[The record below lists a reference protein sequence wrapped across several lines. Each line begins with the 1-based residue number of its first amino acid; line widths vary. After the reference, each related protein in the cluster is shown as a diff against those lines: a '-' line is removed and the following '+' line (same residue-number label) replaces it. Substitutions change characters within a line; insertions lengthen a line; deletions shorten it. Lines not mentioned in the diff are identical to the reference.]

1 MDEQSGNNHIS
12 KNIDKRYELLHAA
25 REYSF
30 DSYLTDVD
38 YKQPIL
44 IKEINR
50 TVRLHASEQNLRVYF
65 YLLALIDTFKIMVN
79 AVRGDDRVVFG
90 GINDEDI
97 RGLIEADSIED
108 QIIHPNTEIGS
119 LFLAIVFHA
128 ANIRGCFPDYT
139 LHPYVQIVLDENIDQ
154 VVASIEQ
161 NLTIR
166 ASQFIFIPETE
177 RKFIVHDFIVKAK
190 NIAGKIDDLLLRFI
204 ERLHSSAIKNRKD
217 VFDKKGDRS
226 VERLNEFIH
235 YVKNS
240 KSEINFVFRLS
251 LSYSESFY
259 RALKCQDE
267 SLCAN
272 IFNRSLSDFDV
283 KLRKNKK
290 CIKPTKVFHM
300 LKSSKSFGLYTDS
313 YFIISFNNN
322 GIPFSKEQIALWC
335 AASCIFSDFLKET
348 SLHNDFKKISD
359 YFNSNTGKGVDLEAV
374 LKDIKRFYKNKK
386 KSKTYENDLNAMIS
400 VDDIKDKTSFM
411 LLQKNFELC
420 AFIDGIKSM
429 WSDIVADNIRSD
441 LIFSKEPKATILKN
455 ENNKPE
461 VIDYRCAGTVLVRDI
476 FEVENGEAVSL
487 TQCFAWRPKY
497 DFIGPLKTKDWM
509 NDSVVVRLLYMQPF
523 FKGKAKSR
531 SFYKNNTKSFTYIDD
546 LFGATTRRLIA
557 ELKFL
562 KLNLKVGNRQL
573 DEIRTVN
580 CRKPNG

>member
-79 AVRGDDRVVFG
+79 AVRGGDRVVFG

-161 NLTIR
+161 NLIIR

-190 NIAGKIDDLLLRFI
+190 SVAGKIDDLFFRFI
-204 ERLHSSAIKNRKD
+204 ENLNSSVVKNKKD

-226 VERLNEFIH
+226 VKGLNGFIDF
-235 YVKNS
+235 VKKTENGIS
-240 KSEINFVFRLS
+240 FLFKLS
-251 LSYSESFY
+251 LCHSDNIQKASI
-259 RALKCQDE
+259 DNINH
-267 SLCAN
+267 LCVDR
-272 IFNRSLSDFDV
+272 FNRSISDLDV

-290 CIKPTKVFHM
+290 WRTPTKVFHV
-300 LKSSKSFGLYTDS
+300 LKSSKTFGLYTDS
-313 YFIISFNNN
+313 YFVISFGDN
-322 GIPFSKEQIALWC
+322 GIPFSKEQVALWC
-335 AASCIFSDFLKET
+335 ASNSIFSDFFKSK
-348 SLHNDFKKISD
+348 SLYNDFQKISD
-359 YFNSNTGKGVDLEAV
+359 FFNYITSKGVNLDEL
-374 LKDIKRFYKNKK
+374 LDDMRIFYDNKIKIMPTNEVIGMLFVDKEK
-386 KSKTYENDLNAMIS
+386 EN
-400 VDDIKDKTSFM
+400 KDKDKEKFM
-411 LLQKNFELC
+411 LLQQNFEIC
-420 AFIDGIKSM
+420 SFIDNIKSM
-429 WSDIVADNIRSD
+429 WSDIVADNMPSN
-441 LIFSKEPKATILKN
+441 LILHEESENDHPRYAGVVLVKDVFEVKNGSVKNLTQTVKWEPRRELSALGKTKN
-455 ENNKPE
+455 E
-461 VIDYRCAGTVLVRDI
+461 AT
-476 FEVENGEAVSL
+476 
-487 TQCFAWRPKY
+487 Y
-497 DFIGPLKTKDWM
+497 DLMVKFLH
-509 NDSVVVRLLYMQPF
+509 LQPF
-523 FKGKAKSR
+523 FNDKAKSR
-531 SFYKNNTKSFTYIDD
+531 NVYKNNIRFSSSAEDI
-546 LFGATTRRLIA
+546 FGATTKRLIA

-562 KLNLKVGNRQL
+562 KLNLKVGDKQL

-580 CRKPNG
+580 YRKPKKPQDLEAT